1 MLKQMLKSVR
11 FRQREGYDF
20 LRKNWN
26 GFLSLLYPSNCEICS
41 NETTELSPL
50 ICFGCES
57 ELNYT
62 FYENYE
68 DSSPCDE
75 IFWGRIKLQRAYSML
90 IFKNRNSTQKLL
102 HAIKYKN
109 AKDLTIDFGERMGR
123 RLVGTEYLSTVD
135 AIVPIPLHTKKEFT
149 RGYNQSQLICEGLN
163 NISQIPIVPLIQ
175 RKRHHESQTKKDRFQ
190 RWENVADIF
199 ATNSEIN
206 SDYRHVVLVDDVL
219 TTGATLE
226 SAART
231 LMDELPGIKVSIFT
245 IALAK

>member
-1 MLKQMLKSVR
+1 MQKSVK
-11 FRQREGYDF
+11 FRQGGGYDF

-26 GFLSLLYPSNCEICS
+26 GFLSLIYPNNCEICS
-41 NETTELSPL
+41 NETTESSPL

-57 ELNYT
+57 ELDYT
-62 FYENYE
+62 YFETYQ
-68 DSSPCDE
+68 DSSSCDE
-75 IFWGRIKLQRAYSML
+75 LFWGRIKLERAYSML
-90 IFKNRNSTQKLL
+90 MFKNGNSTQKIL

-109 AKDLTIDFGERMGR
+109 AKDLAIDFGERMGR
-123 RLVGTEYLSTVD
+123 RLVDTEYLSTVD
-135 AIVPIPLHTKKEFT
+135 AIVPIPLHNKKEFN

-190 RWENVADIF
+190 RWENVSDIF
-199 ATNSEIN
+199 TTNSAI
-206 SDYRHVVLVDDVL
+206 SHSYHHVVLVDDVL

-231 LMDELPGIKVSIFT
+231 LMDQLPGIKVSIFT
-245 IALAK
+245 IAIAK

>member
-1 MLKQMLKSVR
+1 MLKSVR
-11 FRQREGYDF
+11 FRQGEGYDF

-41 NETTELSPL
+41 NETTEFSPL
-50 ICFGCES
+50 ICFGCDN

-75 IFWGRIKLQRAYSML
+75 LFWGRVKLERAYSML
-90 IFKNRNSTQKLL
+90 VFKNGNSTQKIL

-109 AKDLTIDFGERMGR
+109 SKELAIDFGERIGK
-123 RLVGTEYLSTVD
+123 RLKETDYLKGVD
-135 AIVPIPLHTKKEFT
+135 AIIPIPLHDKKEFT

-175 RKRHHESQTKKDRFQ
+175 RKRHHESQTKKDRFE

-199 ATNSEIN
+199 ECTPKIEKG
-206 SDYRHVVLVDDVL
+206 YHHVVLVDDVL

-231 LMDELPGIKVSIFT
+231 LMDEIPGIKVSIFT
-245 IALAK
+245 IAIAK